1 MSVNSHGKAQ
11 KMLLKLRIYW
21 SIALL
26 GVVIV
31 VALVLFAVDFLQPA
45 VAPPATAK
53 PTVAIA
59 PIALPA
65 TVVATAP
72 ATVVEGVQQAA
83 PLEEEMPASI
93 AMDQLLRGLFR
104 QGIRPEGPLPTVDVL
119 LSAPIYF
126 SATGRH
132 APEDALAQ
140 PTILFYVT
148 EDSHEEL
155 PTEPPA
161 PELLVDGKL
170 IGIPAKVTVL
180 ADSFHHR
187 TTLIS
192 YAAVDVDS
200 QPVVTA
206 SSRELALIFPAP
218 VGWTAPSN
226 QLFWALPIP
235 YTNEFSSSQVAL
247 GMPVAAVAIATAPPA
262 ATTAPV
268 AQAVVVGQAETSQR
282 GSDHLSAQGAQVVGS
297 SAQPATAM
305 TFTMTWAAILAIM
318 AGMLTAL
325 TPCLIQLV
333 FYFTATLAAISTEEL
348 LPGDTRRI
356 GAQRHVMLTGL
367 FFALGFT
374 LVYTAGGAA
383 AGFIGQSMDRVGIL
397 ITWSRPLSIIAG
409 AIILVMALRVA
420 WNARAPLVCHLPM
433 TPIFGK
439 AQRTGIIGSA
449 VMGISFATG
458 CLACFSAT
466 ILPALLLYAGA
477 TGSVTY
483 GALLLLVFSL
493 GITVPCL
500 ILAFGMSQL
509 QPLVVRLQRVGP
521 YLGLAS
527 ATVMAAF
534 GIIMLTD
541 QFHLVSSLVYRYL
554 GLS

>member
-1 MSVNSHGKAQ
+1 
-11 KMLLKLRIYW
+11 
-21 SIALL
+21 
-26 GVVIV
+26 
-31 VALVLFAVDFLQPA
+31 
-45 VAPPATAK
+45 
-53 PTVAIA
+53 
-59 PIALPA
+59 
-65 TVVATAP
+65 
-72 ATVVEGVQQAA
+72 VQQAA
-83 PLEEEMPASI
+83 FVEEEMPTSVT
-93 AMDQLLRGLFR
+93 MDQLLRGLFR

-126 SATGRH
+126 SATGRQ
-132 APEDALAQ
+132 APDDALAQ

-155 PTEPPA
+155 PIEPPA

-170 IGIPAKVTVL
+170 IGTPAKVTVL

-192 YAAVDVDS
+192 YAAVDTDGH
-200 QPVVTA
+200 PFVTA
-206 SSRELALIFPAP
+206 NSRELALLFPAP

-226 QLFWALPIP
+226 QLFWALPIV
-235 YTNEFSSSQVAL
+235 YTSEFSSQQVAL
-247 GMPVAAVAIATAPPA
+247 GMAVSAGATVADTVADAIGDETVVFG
-262 ATTAPV
+262 ATTVPI
-268 AQAVVVGQAETSQR
+268 AQTVIIGQAETTHA
-282 GSDHLSAQGAQVVGS
+282 GSTHVAPQDAQVTPLAGGI
-297 SAQPATAM
+297 

-333 FYFTATLAAISTEEL
+333 FYFTATLAAVSTEEV
-348 LPGDTRRI
+348 LPDDSHRI

-433 TPIFGK
+433 APIFGK
-439 AQRTGIIGSA
+439 AQRTGIVGSA
-449 VMGISFATG
+449 IMGISFATG

-500 ILAFGMSQL
+500 LLAFGMSRL
-509 QPLVVRLQRVGP
+509 QPLVVRLQNVGP